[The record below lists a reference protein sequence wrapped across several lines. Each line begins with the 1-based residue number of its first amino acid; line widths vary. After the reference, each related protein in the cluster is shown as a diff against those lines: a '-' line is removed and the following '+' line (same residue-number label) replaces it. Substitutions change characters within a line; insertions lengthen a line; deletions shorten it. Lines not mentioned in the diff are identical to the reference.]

1 MKTIT
6 DFLGKHGLIIALV
19 LVLISTCTGNMAKKQ
34 SEKRISNQID
44 SLETEIVILKED
56 LQKQIKIE
64 GLKAEKRMIQATD
77 RKLLDVRRQTE
88 IEEEI
93 KKLKSKK

>member
-34 SEKRISNQID
+34 SEKRMLNQVEKVQKSVD
-44 SLETEIVILKED
+44 SLNKV
-56 LQKQIKIE
+56 LQKQIKVE
-64 GLKAEKRMIQATD
+64 GLNSELRMIESTD
-77 RKLLDVRRQTE
+77 RRMMDKNRQSQIRQELQLLEKQ
-88 IEEEI
+88 
-93 KKLKSKK
+93 